1 MSFTA
6 FLIMIERL
14 HARLLHVSGE
24 YFSLPRNCSSML
36 LTAVSIL
43 FELATFPLSGPS
55 LYVFSYL
62 TLGFMSSVLLT
73 LTRALLIRRM
83 PNSEWTEL
91 ATPLKVDLRL
101 FILSELIC
109 ACALVFDPSSEDFA
123 METRRCCLQ
132 TPKTSSSLSSLVS
145 LWNITFCMEG
155 TESTDN
161 AMITSINQ
169 IQDSIFFTELSPH
182 KSSGDSFS
190 RYVHMTGN
198 PYIFSKKQPLS
209 SVPQIYKTCL
219 FSVLWIILDINGQ
232 INFLFYTDLVEHRG
246 LLFKWPLLE
255 ISSIRQAKTVARNN
269 IRQSRYIIRQ
279 RR

>member
-83 PNSEWTEL
+83 PSSVWTEL

-145 LWNITFCMEG
+145 LWNITFKQK
-155 TESTDN
+155 ESYVETKPSKRNKDGDILEQIFWGKDVN
-161 AMITSINQ
+161 FIIVFKEAEWSTNQ
-169 IQDSIFFTELSPH
+169 QLDWPKILRYYLFGYKLLLGKDKNCIFETKE
-182 KSSGDSFS
+182 
-190 RYVHMTGN
+190 
-198 PYIFSKKQPLS
+198 
-209 SVPQIYKTCL
+209 
-219 FSVLWIILDINGQ
+219 
-232 INFLFYTDLVEHRG
+232 FLYYPFET
-246 LLFKWPLLE
+246 
-255 ISSIRQAKTVARNN
+255 
-269 IRQSRYIIRQ
+269 
-279 RR
+279 

>member
-145 LWNITFCMEG
+145 LWNITFKEK
-155 TESTDN
+155 
-161 AMITSINQ
+161 
-169 IQDSIFFTELSPH
+169 ELTF
-182 KSSGDSFS
+182 KEEQ
-190 RYVHMTGN
+190 
-198 PYIFSKKQPLS
+198 IFS
-209 SVPQIYKTCL
+209 
-219 FSVLWIILDINGQ
+219 
-232 INFLFYTDLVEHRG
+232 E
-246 LLFKWPLLE
+246 
-255 ISSIRQAKTVARNN
+255 AKTLTGWSTNQQLY
-269 IRQSRYIIRQ
+269 IDWPKILRYYLFGYKLLLGKDKNY
-279 RR
+279 

>member
-73 LTRALLIRRM
+73 LTRALLIRRI

-145 LWNITFCMEG
+145 LWNITFKEK
-155 TESTDN
+155 
-161 AMITSINQ
+161 
-169 IQDSIFFTELSPH
+169 ELTF
-182 KSSGDSFS
+182 KEEQ
-190 RYVHMTGN
+190 
-198 PYIFSKKQPLS
+198 IFS
-209 SVPQIYKTCL
+209 
-219 FSVLWIILDINGQ
+219 
-232 INFLFYTDLVEHRG
+232 E
-246 LLFKWPLLE
+246 
-255 ISSIRQAKTVARNN
+255 AKTLTGWSTNQQLY
-269 IRQSRYIIRQ
+269 IDWPKILRYYLFGYKLLLGKDKNY
-279 RR
+279 

>member
-145 LWNITFCMEG
+145 LWNITFKEKELTFKEEQRWRHTG
-155 TESTDN
+155 TN
-161 AMITSINQ
+161 
-169 IQDSIFFTELSPH
+169 FFWGKNVNWIVNKPT
-182 KSSGDSFS
+182 
-190 RYVHMTGN
+190 
-198 PYIFSKKQPLS
+198 I
-209 SVPQIYKTCL
+209 IYRL
-219 FSVLWIILDINGQ
+219 
-232 INFLFYTDLVEHRG
+232 
-246 LLFKWPLLE
+246 
-255 ISSIRQAKTVARNN
+255 A
-269 IRQSRYIIRQ
+269 
-279 RR
+279 